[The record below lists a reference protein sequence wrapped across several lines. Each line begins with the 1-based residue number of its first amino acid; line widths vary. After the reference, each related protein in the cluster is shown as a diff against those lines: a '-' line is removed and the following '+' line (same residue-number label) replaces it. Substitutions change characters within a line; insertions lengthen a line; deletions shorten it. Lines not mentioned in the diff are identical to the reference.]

1 MIFICGRHGND
12 TSPTSRFFFG
22 FCRGTVG
29 YTSNMPVDTADQWF
43 AYCTSTMTQKYKWKL
58 THSVGSTQKYKS
70 ALRQHTAQLYCTDML
85 ALLRMRPVAVK
96 TGLKGEADLLF
107 LGSFQWWVRL
117 QELTCFFVP
126 CRLVP
131 INHCG
136 SPVLSSEYP
145 FLWETFQSSHAFPTI
160 VPNLRA
166 HLFTTFSVL
175 NVYTGPY
182 PASIFFQLASHL
194 TKMFWML
201 NM

>member
-1 MIFICGRHGND
+1 MVQSFNPWRLKECHLLLFHYCLLFVVLNNDLIFICSRHGND
-12 TSPTSRFFFG
+12 TSPTSRFF
-22 FCRGTVG
+22 
-29 YTSNMPVDTADQWF
+29 MPVDTADQWF

-58 THSVGSTQKYKS
+58 THSVGSMQKYKS
-70 ALRQHTAQLYCTDML
+70 ALRQHTAQLYCTKML

-145 FLWETFQSSHAFPTI
+145 LCGKPFSQVMLFP
-160 VPNLRA
+160 P
-166 HLFTTFSVL
+166 LFPIW
-175 NVYTGPY
+175 GPTCLLLLV
-182 PASIFFQLASHL
+182 F
-194 TKMFWML
+194 
-201 NM
+201 